1 MKIQKLGTFGMAVL
15 MSALLLLS
23 AGFAFAEKRNDKSKP
38 MKPELAAKKEMVRK
52 QHEQRVT
59 DPQRKS
65 AANALKAERLK
76 VQQAKELVKRSK
88 PENSEA
94 Q

>member
-1 MKIQKLGTFGMAVL
+1 MKIQKFGTFGMAVL
-15 MSALLLLS
+15 MSALLLFS
-23 AGFAFAEKRNDKSKP
+23 ASVALAEKGNNESKP

-59 DPQRKS
+59 DSQRKA

-76 VQQAKELVKRSK
+76 VQQAKEHVKRSK

-94 Q
+94 K